1 MRLALLASLLAF
13 LAGPAPAQD
22 TTGVKP
28 KLRRL
33 PHLISVEEIES
44 IREVVPTAYDI
55 VQRLRPQYLRSRGA
69 TSFGNAAGGRTT
81 PYARIVVDGV
91 PQGDL
96 SVLRQIS
103 AMVVKE
109 IEYLDSKDASIRWG
123 TGYDGGA
130 ILVRTR

>member
-1 MRLALLASLLAF
+1 MRLAPLVSLLTL
-13 LAGPAPAQD
+13 LAGPALAQD

-33 PHLISVEEIES
+33 PNLISVEEIES
-44 IREVVPTAYDI
+44 IREVVPTAYDV